1 MGERGEGSKKHSRT
15 FTRNTYIHPIDQSIN
30 QSINQSIKTLDSGG
44 RMSSSTRS
52 TPARQGSTSRQSV
65 RASSLPER
73 NAQKDWRKFFLN
85 SGSAFAHGGSLRK
98 TICTRLTERTGSPST
113 TARGIQRRARAC
125 LASRRNTLQRSRVS
139 DGTDWQSDGGV
150 RRQEAFRGAR
160 GRVWPQDG
168 IRFGE
173 LVLCCGSI
181 GSNGPDENKEFI
193 EEIIL

>member
-30 QSINQSIKTLDSGG
+30 QSINQSRLLIQGEG
-44 RMSSSTRS
+44 CRARRGARQ
-52 TPARQGSTSRQSV
+52 PARALRHAKASGRRRFPRGMRRRIGGNSSGTAEAHSR
-65 RASSLPER
+65 
-73 NAQKDWRKFFLN
+73 
-85 SGSAFAHGGSLRK
+85 HGGSLRK

-139 DGTDWQSDGGV
+139 DGTDCQSDGGV